1 MLLMNRQLSLLN
13 RSILVKNQQQF
24 CLYMQMK
31 LQPILL
37 LKPLKL
43 FNSMK
48 MPVKT
53 QQMQQ
58 LTHKKKN
65 KLIQRLSILLKR
77 LLLLQKRLNTSYSL
91 PMLIKMIMLL
101 NYNKTKLMSFLLL
114 LIYLLRKL
122 MLSIKKHNTLMM
134 LQKKTRNQ
142 PIN

>member
-13 RSILVKNQQQF
+13 KSILVKNQQQF

-65 KLIQRLSILLKR
+65 KLIQRLSILLKK

-101 NYNKTKLMSFLLL
+101 NCNKTKLMSFLLL

>member
-13 RSILVKNQQQF
+13 KSILVKNQQQF
-24 CLYMQMK
+24 CLYMLMK
-31 LQPILL
+31 LQPNLL
-37 LKPLKL
+37 LKLLKL

-53 QQMQQ
+53 LQMQQ

-101 NYNKTKLMSFLLL
+101 NYNKTKLLSFLLL

-122 MLSIKKHNTLMM
+122 MLPIKKHNTLMM

>member
-1 MLLMNRQLSLLN
+1 MLLMNRQPSLLN
-13 RSILVKNQQQF
+13 KSILAKNQQQF

-43 FNSMK
+43 FYSMK

-53 QQMQQ
+53 QLMQQ

-142 PIN
+142 PMN

>member
-13 RSILVKNQQQF
+13 KSILVKNQQQF
-24 CLYMQMK
+24 CLFMQMK
-31 LQPILL
+31 LQPNLL
-37 LKPLKL
+37 QKPLKL

-53 QQMQQ
+53 LQMQQ

-65 KLIQRLSILLKR
+65 KLIQKLSILLKR
-77 LLLLQKRLNTSYSL
+77 LILLQKRLNITYSL
-91 PMLIKMIMLL
+91 PMLIKLIMLL
-101 NYNKTKLMSFLLL
+101 NNYKTKLMSFLQL
-114 LIYLLRKL
+114 LIYLLKKL
-122 MLSIKKHNTLMM
+122 MLPIQKHNTLMM